1 MPHHPV
7 ALAGRRRRAAC
18 LIAAALPL
26 AGACHA
32 ETLLC
37 HVSYGGETRSLRTGP
52 VASPYTVPVQAI
64 GSYFLFRMVWQ
75 KEPADL
81 AAIKVYV
88 FADRDGGAAPIQQ
101 LTHPYPPPAPAR
113 PGYGFT
119 GLNSVYEPVRD
130 GELQYWCELSVTAG
144 RAP

>member
-1 MPHHPV
+1 MLQHRVTSAGSRRYGRCLLAATLLCARPV
-7 ALAGRRRRAAC
+7 A
-18 LIAAALPL
+18 
-26 AGACHA
+26 A

-37 HVSYGGETRSLRTGP
+37 HVSYGGETQILHAEP
-52 VASPYTVPVQAI
+52 VASPYAVPVQAI

-81 AAIKVYV
+81 AAIKLYV
-88 FADRDGGAAPIQQ
+88 LAASDGGAVPIQQ
-101 LTHPYPPPAPAR
+101 LTHLYPPPALSR
-113 PGYGFT
+113 PEYGFT

-130 GELQYWCELSVTAG
+130 GELQYWCELSAVAG